1 MPSLSSRSSLTS
13 RRLPGGGLTVAL
25 AALIA
30 LALCSAA
37 FADTHYYHHVFF
49 DNSLTPDN
57 YFYSSGTQTA
67 PSTLALV
74 NDRLPVDHDFFH
86 TPPNALRI
94 EWNSKP
100 EGNWVAEVHVK
111 RFRNRE
117 HEFEGS
123 TLTFWLFAPAAI
135 AGPALPLVRIADT
148 DDGFSKPIPLASLVH
163 GLPARK
169 WTRVDIP
176 LAQFVAASIR
186 KLDANRLQALVFSQN
201 ASDNAPH
208 TLIVDDIQINSP
220 SETKNAAAPIA
231 PPQDVSAKGYERHV
245 DVAWNASESKGLQHY
260 VIYRSLDGNHYDAIG
275 IQEPG
280 IHRYADYLG
289 KTGQNVSYKVAAQ
302 SWDGRTSAMS
312 DVATAATHAMTDDEL
327 LTMLQEECFRYYW
340 DEAGPDSGM
349 ARENIPGNDR
359 IVATGASGFGIMALI
374 VGTDRGFVTR
384 EQGRERLEKIVT
396 FLEKAPRYHGAWSHF
411 MDDQTGATLPVF
423 GMFDDG
429 GDLVETAFLMQGLL
443 VARQYLNHT
452 DPAEKSLHDRITKL
466 WESVEWDWYQRNP
479 QSDALYWHWSRD
491 WNWEINH
498 KLTGFNEVMIVYLLA
513 VASPTHS
520 VAPGLYYTGWTD
532 NAANNPKNDF
542 LDGHTYFGIKLDVG
556 TKEGNPLFFTHY
568 SYMAF
573 DPHGL
578 RDKFVDYFQNNRNL
592 ALINRAWC
600 IENPEKHK
608 GYGPDSWGLTASD
621 GPDGYVP
628 NAPDKDDDVGTMTPT
643 GALSS
648 FPYTPEASM
657 LALKHFYRDLGD
669 RLWGAYGPR
678 DAFNIDQN
686 WFATIYMGLNQA
698 PIVVMT
704 ENYRTG
710 LIWKLFMSNP
720 EVQPMLTKIG
730 LKPDDSQTPASGAAA
745 SSQK

>member
-1 MPSLSSRSSLTS
+1 MPSPSNHFVPKSRPHPVRSQLTIAFAA
-13 RRLPGGGLTVAL
+13 LVVLAL
-25 AALIA
+25 A
-30 LALCSAA
+30 SAT

-57 YFYSSGTQTA
+57 YFYSSGTQTS
-67 PSTLALV
+67 PSTLVLL
-74 NDRLPVDHDFFH
+74 NDRLPVERDVVH

-94 EWNSKP
+94 EWNSKQ
-100 EGNWVAEVHVK
+100 EGNWTAEVHVK
-111 RFRNRE
+111 HFRNRE

-123 TLTFWLFAPAAI
+123 TLTFWLYSPEAI
-135 AGPALPLVRIADT
+135 AAADLPLVRIADT
-148 DDGFSKPIPLASLVH
+148 DDGFSKPIPLATLIH
-163 GLPARK
+163 GIPAKK
-169 WTRVDIP
+169 WTRVDV
-176 LAQFVAASIR
+176 LLTQFTAASIR
-186 KLDANRLQALVFSQN
+186 KLDPHRLQALVLSQGI
-201 ASDNAPH
+201 SDNAPH
-208 TLIVDDIQINSP
+208 TLILDDIQINSP
-220 SETKNAAAPIA
+220 SETKTPLAPIA
-231 PPQDVSAKGYERHV
+231 APQQVSAKGFERHV
-245 DVAWNASESKGLQHY
+245 DVAWNATESASLQHY
-260 VIYRSLDGNHYDAIG
+260 VIYRSLDGNHYDPVG

-289 KTGQNVSYKVAAQ
+289 KVGVNASYKVAAQ

-312 DVATAATHAMTDDEL
+312 AAANAATHAMSDDEL
-327 LTMLQEECFRYYW
+327 LTMLQEECFHYYW
-340 DEAGPDSGM
+340 DQAGPKSGM
-349 ARENIPGNDR
+349 SRENIPGNDR

-374 VGTDRGFVTR
+374 TGVDRGFVTR
-384 EQGRERLEKIVT
+384 DEGRQRLEKIVT

-411 MDDQTGATLPVF
+411 MDDQTAATLPVF

-443 VARQYLNHT
+443 VARQYYSHA
-452 DPAEKSLHDRITKL
+452 DAPEQALHARITKL
-466 WESVEWDWYQRNP
+466 WETVEWDWYQRTP
-479 QSDALYWHWSRD
+479 QSDALFWHWSPD
-491 WNWEINH
+491 WNWQINH
-498 KLTGFNEVMIVYLLA
+498 RLTGFNEIMITYLLA

-542 LDGHTYFGIKLDVG
+542 LDGHTYFGIKLDVA
-556 TKEGNPLFFTHY
+556 TKYGNPLFFTHY

-578 RDKFVDYFQNNRNL
+578 RDKYVDYFENNRNL

-621 GPDGYVP
+621 GPEGYVP

-648 FPYTPEASM
+648 FPYTPDFSM
-657 LALKHFYRDLGD
+657 LAFKHFYRDLGD

-678 DAFNIDQN
+678 DAFNMDQN
-686 WFATIYMGLNQA
+686 WFAPIYMGLNQA

-720 EVQPMLTKIG
+720 EIQPMLTKIG
-730 LKPDDSQTPASGAAA
+730 FQPVPDTTAPAPTSP
-745 SSQK
+745 QK